1 MLRLSWPDTGLSS
14 IAWRRLPS
22 SRESRGTSSAASCVR
37 CEGRSVSGY
46 QWRKSSYSANS
57 SNCINV
63 AAEWRKSSE
72 SGDASNCVN
81 VAASDRAVLLR
92 ESDDPGV
99 ILSTTRASLRA
110 FIRGAKDGA
119 FDRIQDGRA

>member
-1 MLRLSWPDTGLSS
+1 M
-14 IAWRRLPS
+14 
-22 SRESRGTSSAASCVR
+22 
-37 CEGRSVSGY
+37 SGY

-63 AAEWRKSSE
+63 AAEWRKSTH
-72 SGDASNCVN
+72 SGDAGNCVN

-92 ESDDPGV
+92 ESDDPSV
-99 ILSTTRASLRA
+99 VLTTTPAALRA

-119 FDRIQDGRA
+119 FDGIEEGGA

>member
-1 MLRLSWPDTGLSS
+1 M
-14 IAWRRLPS
+14 
-22 SRESRGTSSAASCVR
+22 
-37 CEGRSVSGY
+37 SGY

-63 AAEWRKSSE
+63 AADWRKSSY
-72 SGDASNCVN
+72 SADAGNCVD

-92 ESDDPGV
+92 ESDDPSV
-99 ILSTTRASLRA
+99 ILTTTPAALRA

-119 FDRIQDGRA
+119 FDRIQESGA